1 MSGERRTNS
10 SVGRES
16 TRTTTRQCNYRY
28 RDAKAAS
35 CMCLMHADGDKQRGC
50 IAGRGDASGASSSFS
65 TAEQFDLMQTF
76 TESSSCRECTWIFA
90 HVSLAASRL
99 QLRGQD
105 VFVLHTSNC
114 GAAARAVGMN
124 PKTSTQLRVAEW
136 TSFRR
141 PSSKTRT
148 PSHLALGTTVANS
161 SGKDVNSFTPWDTPS
176 TGLAGLF
183 CFQEPLDRSL

>member
-1 MSGERRTNS
+1 
-10 SVGRES
+10 
-16 TRTTTRQCNYRY
+16 
-28 RDAKAAS
+28 
-35 CMCLMHADGDKQRGC
+35 
-50 IAGRGDASGASSSFS
+50 
-65 TAEQFDLMQTF
+65 MQTF

-90 HVSLAASRL
+90 RVTLAASRL

-105 VFVLHTSNC
+105 VFVMHTSNC

-148 PSHLALGTTVANS
+148 PSHLALGTTVAFRKLLPEKTLTAS
-161 SGKDVNSFTPWDTPS
+161 PPWDTSS
-176 TGLAGLF
+176 TVGGWSF
-183 CFQEPLDRSL
+183 CFQEPLDRSFVSASKADTVPVSQELRVRRNHECQQTRCNISVPSSSPQTRPSR